1 MQIQIF
7 WENGSKT
14 ITKGLV
20 DTGVEANLIYGNP
33 KIFKEQTVII
43 SGLGGKESKAVQTS
57 LYMKTG
63 YLPKREY
70 QVMIVPIPEYITG
83 IDILKGL
90 TLNLDGGKYQFC
102 VYMIKLVVPVV
113 VGKLLEPP
121 VTVPET
127 TEVVTQKQYCI
138 PEREKRNY

>member
-83 IDILKGL
+83 IDILKRL

-102 VYMIKLVVPVV
+102 VHMIKLVVPVV

-138 PEREKRNY
+138 PEREKRKY